1 MDIDMNPEPNPEPKV
16 SGLIKVEGWVEVIN
30 GDHYQKVKNHFVG
43 NMLNALIDF
52 FASGSG
58 TIYTPAYSWA
68 TSTATSFIV
77 LGSNTTGTTSI
88 TTNALLNPIGTAPGT
103 TANTQSGSTAL
114 VAGGALVTL
123 SAVWNAGTVSGT
135 VGEIGLY
142 LYIPTTVGGWQS
154 VYSIAGP
161 EFASRLSSGD
171 GDFTSFVINA
181 VNPLTINWTI
191 QFTFG

>member
-1 MDIDMNPEPNPEPKV
+1 M
-16 SGLIKVEGWVEVIN
+16 EGWVEVIN

-58 TIYTPAYSWA
+58 TVTAPAYSWA
-68 TSTATSFIV
+68 TSTAQSFIV

-103 TANTQSGSTAL
+103 TANSQSGSTAS
-114 VAGGALVTL
+114 VAGGASVTL
-123 SAVWNAGTVSGT
+123 TSVWNASTVSGT

-142 LYIPTTVGGWQS
+142 LYIPITVGAWQS
-154 VYSIAGP
+154 AYSISGS

-171 GDFTSFVINA
+171 ADFTPFTINTA
-181 VNPLTINWTI
+181 NALTINWTI